1 MNLHEYQAKQLLRS
15 AGVNTPDGI
24 VIGAQDALAGAV
36 ERLGPPPWVIKAQIH
51 AGGRGKAGGVI
62 RSATLA
68 ELEQARARLVS
79 APLITAQNA
88 PNGQPVE
95 KMLVEAGV
103 AIARELYL
111 SFSIDRTLE
120 RVVLVASSAGGME
133 IEALAATDPDK
144 ILREICDPLLGLQA
158 YQARATAF
166 ALGLR
171 DASIAEF
178 VTLTRKLYE
187 LFIQHDLNLLE
198 INPLVQTEEGRLLAL
213 DCKMSVDDNA
223 LWRQKA
229 LAALR
234 DWSQDDAKEA
244 AAHAASLNYIALS
257 GNIGCM
263 VNGAGLAMATMDLIA
278 QHGGTPANFLDVGG
292 AANAD
297 TVAKGFEIIVTDAN
311 VKAIFVNI
319 FGGIMRC
326 DIIASGI
333 ISAVERLDLKLP
345 LIVRLAGTNAEIGLE
360 MLAKSGLSI
369 IAEADLASAAARA
382 VEAAGVK

>member
-15 AGVNTPDGI
+15 AGIGTPDGV
-24 VIGAQDALAGAV
+24 VIAAQDALAGAV

-51 AGGRGKAGGVI
+51 AGGRGKAGGVV

-103 AIARELYL
+103 AIAREFYL
-111 SFSIDRTLE
+111 SLSIDRALE

-133 IEALAATDPDK
+133 IETLAATEPDK

-166 ALGLR
+166 SLGLR
-171 DASIAEF
+171 DAAIAEF

-187 LFIQHDLNLLE
+187 LFIHHDLNLLE
-198 INPLVQTEEGRLLAL
+198 INPLVQTQDGGLLAL
-213 DCKMSVDDNA
+213 DCKMSADDNA

-326 DIIASGI
+326 DIIATGI

>member
-1 MNLHEYQAKQLLRS
+1 MNLHEYQAKQLLRN
-15 AGVNTPDGI
+15 AGIATPDGV
-24 VIGAQDALAGAV
+24 VIASQDALAGAV
-36 ERLGPPPWVIKAQIH
+36 ERLGPPPWVLKAQIH
-51 AGGRGKAGGVI
+51 AGGRGKAGGVV
-62 RSATLA
+62 RTTTLA
-68 ELEQARARLVS
+68 ELEQVRARLI
-79 APLITAQNA
+79 AGPLVTAQNA
-88 PNGQPVE
+88 PHGQPVE
-95 KMLVEAGV
+95 KMLLEAGV
-103 AIARELYL
+103 DIAREFYL
-111 SFSIDRTLE
+111 SFSIDRALE

-133 IEALAATDPDK
+133 IEALAQSAPDS
-144 ILREICDPLLGLQA
+144 ILREVCDPLLGLQA
-158 YQARATAF
+158 FQGRALAF

-171 DASIAEF
+171 DAAIGEF
-178 VTLTRKLYE
+178 VTLLRKLYD
-187 LFIQHDLNLLE
+187 LFIQHDLSLLE
-198 INPLVQTEEGRLLAL
+198 INPLVQTQAGTLLAL
-213 DCKMSVDDNA
+213 DCKISVDDNA
-223 LWRQKA
+223 LWRQKS

-278 QHGGTPANFLDVGG
+278 QHGGAPANFLDVGG

-345 LIVRLAGTNAEIGLE
+345 LVVRLEGTNAQLGLE
-360 MLAKSGLSI
+360 MLAKSGLAI
-369 IAEADLASAAARA
+369 IAEADLAAAAARA
-382 VEAAGVK
+382 VEAAGVR

>member
-15 AGVNTPDGI
+15 AGIGTPDGV
-24 VIGAQDALAGAV
+24 VIAAQDALAGAV

-51 AGGRGKAGGVI
+51 AGGRGKAGGVV
-62 RSATLA
+62 RTDTLA
-68 ELEQARARLVS
+68 ELEQARVRLVS

-103 AIARELYL
+103 AIAREFYL
-111 SFSIDRTLE
+111 SLSIDRALE

-133 IEALAATDPDK
+133 IETLAATEPDK

-166 ALGLR
+166 SLGLR
-171 DASIAEF
+171 DAAIAEF

-187 LFIQHDLNLLE
+187 LFIHHDLNLLE
-198 INPLVQTEEGRLLAL
+198 INPLVQTQDSGLLAL
-213 DCKMSVDDNA
+213 DCKISVDDNA
-223 LWRQKA
+223 LWRQKS

-234 DWSQDDAKEA
+234 DWSQEDAKEA

-326 DIIASGI
+326 DIIATGI